1 MQRITQ
7 VVELLEDKIHL
18 LVKRYVLL
26 KEENSILRRNLVE
39 LQQKLNI
46 KEQLIQE
53 QETDFDSL
61 QHAKTIQGSD
71 NKEKT
76 TKKINILIQEI
87 DKCIAQLGD

>member
-18 LVKRYVLL
+18 VVKRYVLL

-87 DKCIAQLGD
+87 DKCIAQLSD